1 MSDNTP
7 RLAGPGS
14 GGPAPRTGG
23 KTSTYRSN
31 AVVAGVLFI
40 VATVAD
46 VISRVAFVTP
56 ILSAPDYLTKIS
68 ANENQVLLGALFLFI
83 GAAAAPGIALAL
95 YPALRKHNEGLA
107 LGSVG
112 FRLIEGALY
121 VGIVL
126 CLLLL
131 VTLSQE
137 SANAGAPASSA
148 YEVPGALLMAA
159 RDSLGQVSVLTFGLG
174 ALMYYWVFYQSRLIP
189 RWLSAWGL
197 VAITL
202 VMVSGLLVMFRLA
215 EPMSTTQLVLALP
228 IGLQEMV
235 LAVWLIAKGF
245 NPRAIVTAPAIEPSL
260 AGAGAL

>member
-1 MSDNTP
+1 MSTN
-7 RLAGPGS
+7 
-14 GGPAPRTGG
+14 RT
-23 KTSTYRSN
+23 N
-31 AVVAGVLFI
+31 AVVAGVLFL

-46 VISRVAFVTP
+46 VISRVAFVQP

-68 ANENQVLLGALFLFI
+68 ADEIQILLGALFLFI
-83 GAAAAPGIALAL
+83 GAVSAAGIAIAL
-95 YPALRKHNEGLA
+95 YPVVRKHNEGLA

-112 FRLIEGALY
+112 FRLIEGGLY
-121 VGIVL
+121 VGIVV

-131 VTLSQE
+131 VALSQE
-137 SANAGAPASSA
+137 SVNSGALAPAA
-148 YEVPGALLMAA
+148 YEVPGALLLAA
-159 RDSLGQVSVLTFGLG
+159 RDSLGEVAVLAFGLG
-174 ALMYYWVFYQSRLIP
+174 ALLYYWVFYRSRLIP

-202 VMVSGLLVMFRLA
+202 VMSSGLLVLFRLA

-245 NPRAIVTAPAIEPSL
+245 NPRVVASAPAIATAPASATSL
-260 AGAGAL
+260 AGAQTL

>member
-1 MSDNTP
+1 MSTN
-7 RLAGPGS
+7 
-14 GGPAPRTGG
+14 RT
-23 KTSTYRSN
+23 N

-46 VISRVAFVTP
+46 VISRVAFVQP

-83 GAAAAPGIALAL
+83 GAVSAAGIAIAL
-95 YPALRKHNEGLA
+95 YPVLRKHSEGLA

-121 VGIVL
+121 VGIVV

-137 SANAGAPASSA
+137 SANSGAPAPSA
-148 YEVPGALLMAA
+148 YKVPGALLMAA
-159 RDSLGQVSVLTFGLG
+159 RDSLGEVAVLAFGLG
-174 ALMYYWVFYQSRLIP
+174 ALMYYWVFYRSGLIP

-202 VMVSGLLVMFRLA
+202 VMSSGLLVLFRLA
-215 EPMSTTQLVLALP
+215 EPMSTTQLVLAAP

-245 NPRAIVTAPAIEPSL
+245 NPQAVASAPAIATAPASATLL
-260 AGAGAL
+260 AGAQTL

>member
-1 MSDNTP
+1 MTTN
-7 RLAGPGS
+7 R
-14 GGPAPRTGG
+14 
-23 KTSTYRSN
+23 KI

-46 VISRVAFVTP
+46 LISRVVLVQP

-83 GAAAAPGIALAL
+83 GAAAAAGIAIAL
-95 YPALRKHNEGLA
+95 YPVLRKHNEGLA

-121 VGIVL
+121 IGIVV

-137 SANAGAPASSA
+137 SATAGTAASSA
-148 YEVPGALLMAA
+148 FQVQAALLMAA
-159 RDSLGQVSVLTFGLG
+159 RDSLGEVAVLAFGLG
-174 ALMYYWVFYQSRLIP
+174 ALMYYWVFYQSRLVP

-197 VAITL
+197 VAIASL
-202 VMVSGLLVMFRLA
+202 MVSGLLVMLRLT
-215 EPMSTTQLVLALP
+215 EPMSTTQVVLALP
-228 IGLQEMV
+228 IFLQEMV

-245 NPRAIVTAPAIEPSL
+245 NPSAVAPDSVGDTSGWRAAAASGSGS
-260 AGAGAL
+260 AA